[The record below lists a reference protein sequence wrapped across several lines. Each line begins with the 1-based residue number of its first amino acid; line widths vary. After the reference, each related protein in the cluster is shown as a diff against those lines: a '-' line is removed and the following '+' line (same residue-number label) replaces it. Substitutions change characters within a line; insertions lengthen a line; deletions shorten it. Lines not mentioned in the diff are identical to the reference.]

1 MLNITE
7 NTKIIEGKGIK
18 QEEEGGGG
26 GD

>member
-26 GD
+26 D